1 MQINEWIVFLITVAP
16 VVIAGYKLFAG
27 LHKIQE
33 TQEEIK
39 TTLEEQSMDMLRIK
53 ILQMIHNSPN
63 NVVAI
68 TSMFDEYTKKGGN
81 SFVCDEFN
89 DWKKKYMD

>member
-1 MQINEWIVFLITVAP
+1 MQINDWVVFLITVAP
-16 VVIAGYKLFAG
+16 VVIAGYKLFVG
-27 LHKIQE
+27 LHQIQA
-33 TQEEIK
+33 TQEDIK
-39 TTLEEQSMDMLRIK
+39 RKLEDQAMDMLRIK
-53 ILQMIHNSPN
+53 ILQMIHNSPK

-68 TSMFDEYTKKGGN
+68 TSLFDEYTNKGGN